1 MIDKDKLEDWAIFKY
16 DVDLD
21 KRSGIQGMFEEL
33 TEMTGKDQADLVD
46 EFMEDI
52 KVDEIVKEDQEVK
65 EVDVED
71 LLSKATSNRERH
83 DIRNKYNK

>member
-33 TEMTGKDQADLVD
+33 SNRTGKDQADLVD

-65 EVDVED
+65 EDD
-71 LLSKATSNRERH
+71 LLAQLQKASSNRERH